1 MSRPVPL
8 SILDLAPIT
17 AGGDAGGA
25 LRRTI
30 DLARRAEQFGYARY
44 WVAEHHFTPGVASS
58 QPALL
63 LGQIAAHTARIRL
76 GSGAVQTGHQ
86 TALSIVE
93 QFGMLDALYPG
104 RFDLGLG
111 RSGQRRAEA
120 LKEVAAR
127 PATAAVVHSPP
138 HDLHFSARIETG
150 GGPRRVGEDAGAP
163 PKLTRD
169 QFSERPSEQPSERS
183 SEHPPEQPSE
193 QVVDGLLIPAPFSFA
208 PILASKRS
216 ALFAQLLQQPGA
228 EPADF
233 ADILD
238 GIQQLLAGPVTD
250 GDGNEARAV
259 PGEGADLQIWIL
271 GSSGGQ
277 SARVA
282 GERGLPFA
290 ANYHVAP
297 AKVLEAVQAYREAF
311 RPSALLAAP
320 RVMVS
325 ADVVVAPDDATARRL
340 ASPYPLWVH
349 SIRTG
354 AGAMPF
360 PSPGQAAAYRWS
372 ETGRKLVADRVATQ
386 FVGTP
391 RSVADRLRTLQRVTG
406 ADELLV
412 TTMTFDHSDRVR
424 SFELLAGEWGLT

>member
-1 MSRPVPL
+1 MSNPVPL
-8 SILDLAPIT
+8 SILDLAPLT
-17 AGGDAGGA
+17 AGGNAGGA

-30 DLARRAEQFGYARY
+30 DLARRAEEFGYARY

-120 LKEVAAR
+120 LKEISDAA
-127 PATAAVVHSPP
+127 VHSPR
-138 HDLHFSARIETG
+138 HDLQFPETIDNG
-150 GGPRRVGEDAGAP
+150 GGPQGGKTGVGAP
-163 PKLTRD
+163 PAPAV
-169 QFSERPSEQPSERS
+169 ER
-183 SEHPPEQPSE
+183 
-193 QVVDGLLIPAPFSFA
+193 VVDGLLIPAPFSFA

-238 GIQQLLAGPVTD
+238 DIQQLLAGPVTD

-259 PGEGADLQIWIL
+259 PGEGADLEIWIL

-282 GERGLPFA
+282 GQRGLPFA

-297 AKVLEAVQAYREAF
+297 AKVLEAVDAYREAF
-311 RPSALLAAP
+311 VPSATLRAP

-325 ADVVVAPDDATARRL
+325 ADVVVAPDDETARRL
-340 ASPYPLWVH
+340 AAPYPLWVR

-354 AGAMPF
+354 GGAMPF
-360 PSPGQAAAYRWS
+360 PSPAQAAAYRWS
-372 ETGRKLVADRVATQ
+372 ETDRKLVADRVATQ

-391 RSVADRLRTLQRVTG
+391 RSVAGKLRTLQRVTA

-412 TTMTFDHSDRVR
+412 TTMTFDHTDRVR
-424 SFELLAGEWGLT
+424 SFELLAAEWDRS

>member
-1 MSRPVPL
+1 MSNSVPL
-8 SILDLAPIT
+8 SILDLAPLTTGGT
-17 AGGDAGGA
+17 AGDA
-25 LRRTI
+25 LRRTV
-30 DLARRAEQFGYARY
+30 DLARQAERFGYARY

-63 LGQIAAHTARIRL
+63 LGQIAAHTSRIRL

-93 QFGMLDALYPG
+93 QFGLLDALYPG

-111 RSGQRRAEA
+111 RSGQRRQEA
-120 LKEVAAR
+120 LKELGTEP
-127 PATAAVVHSPP
+127 PAVP
-138 HDLHFSARIETG
+138 SAE
-150 GGPRRVGEDAGAP
+150 
-163 PKLTRD
+163 
-169 QFSERPSEQPSERS
+169 ER
-183 SEHPPEQPSE
+183 
-193 QVVDGLLIPAPFSFA
+193 VVDGLLIPKPFSFA
-208 PILASKRS
+208 PLLASKRS
-216 ALFAQLLQQPGA
+216 ALFTQLLQQPGA

-233 ADILD
+233 AAILD
-238 GIQQLLAGPVTD
+238 DIQQLLAGPITD

-259 PGEGADLQIWIL
+259 PGEGADLEIWIL

-282 GERGLPFA
+282 GQRGLPFA

-297 AKVLEAVQAYREAF
+297 AKVLEAVEGYRAAF
-311 RPSALLAAP
+311 RPSAVLREP

-325 ADVVVAPDDATARRL
+325 ADVVVAEDDETARRL

-354 AGAMPF
+354 AGAIPF
-360 PSPGQAAAYRWS
+360 PSPAQAAAHPLGEQES
-372 ETGRKLVADRVATQ
+372 ELVADRLATQ

-391 RSVADRLRTLQRVTG
+391 GAVAEQLHTLQRVTG

-412 TTMTFDHSDRVR
+412 TTMTFDHTDRVR
-424 SFELLAGEWGLT
+424 SFDLLAREWGLR

>member
-1 MSRPVPL
+1 MSNRVPL
-8 SILDLAPIT
+8 SILDLAPLT
-17 AGGDAGGA
+17 AGGTAGDA
-25 LRRTI
+25 LRRTL
-30 DLARRAEQFGYARY
+30 DLARQAEQFGYHRY

-63 LGQIAAHTARIRL
+63 LGQIAALTSRIRL

-93 QFGMLDALYPG
+93 QFGLLDALYPG

-111 RSGQRRAEA
+111 RSGQRRQEA
-120 LKEVAAR
+120 LREL
-127 PATAAVVHSPP
+127 SG
-138 HDLHFSARIETG
+138 E
-150 GGPRRVGEDAGAP
+150 GPEAGA
-163 PKLTRD
+163 
-169 QFSERPSEQPSERS
+169 ER
-183 SEHPPEQPSE
+183 
-193 QVVDGLLIPAPFSFA
+193 VVDGLLIPAAFSFA
-208 PILASKRS
+208 PLLASKRS
-216 ALFAQLLQQPGA
+216 ALFARLLQQPGA
-228 EPADF
+228 EAADF

-238 GIQQLLAGPVTD
+238 DIVQLLAGPIVD

-259 PGEGADLQIWIL
+259 PGEGAALDIWIL

-297 AKVLEAVQAYREAF
+297 AKVLEAVGAYRAAF
-311 RPSALLAAP
+311 RPSAALAAP

-325 ADVVVAPDDATARRL
+325 ADVVVASDEETARRL

-354 AGAMPF
+354 AGAIPF
-360 PSPGQAAAYRWS
+360 PSPEHAAAHPLS
-372 ETGRKLVADRVATQ
+372 AEEAELVADRTATQ

-391 RSVADRLRTLQRVTG
+391 SSVAEQLWTLQRVTG

-412 TTMTFDHSDRVR
+412 TTMTFDHTDRVR
-424 SFELLAGEWGLT
+424 SFELLAKEWGLL

>member
-1 MSRPVPL
+1 MSNRVPL
-8 SILDLAPIT
+8 SILDLAPLT
-17 AGGDAGGA
+17 AGGDAGDA
-25 LRRTI
+25 LRRTL
-30 DLARRAEQFGYARY
+30 DLARQAEQFGYSRY

-63 LGQIAAHTARIRL
+63 LGQIAAQTSRIRL

-93 QFGMLDALYPG
+93 QFGLLDALYPG

-111 RSGQRRAEA
+111 RSGQRRREA
-120 LKEVAAR
+120 LKELADAPPAAGPREGGPLDGVAA
-127 PATAAVVHSPP
+127 PA
-138 HDLHFSARIETG
+138 E
-150 GGPRRVGEDAGAP
+150 
-163 PKLTRD
+163 
-169 QFSERPSEQPSERS
+169 ER
-183 SEHPPEQPSE
+183 
-193 QVVDGLLIPAPFSFA
+193 VVDGLLIPKPFSFA
-208 PILASKRS
+208 PLLASKRS
-216 ALFAQLLQQPGA
+216 ELFARLLQQPGA
-228 EPADF
+228 EAADF

-238 GIQQLLAGPVTD
+238 DIRQLLAGPVTD

-297 AKVLEAVQAYREAF
+297 AKVLEAVEGYRNAF
-311 RPSALLAAP
+311 QPSAALSAP
-320 RVMVS
+320 RVIVS
-325 ADVVVAPDDATARRL
+325 ADVVVAPDDETARRL

-354 AGAMPF
+354 AGAIPF
-360 PSPGQAAAYRWS
+360 PSPAQAAAYPWND
-372 ETGRKLVADRVATQ
+372 TDRKLVADRVATQ

-391 RSVADRLRTLQRVTG
+391 AVVAGKLRTLQRVTG

-412 TTMTFDHSDRVR
+412 TTMTYNHTDRVR
-424 SFELLAGEWGLT
+424 SFELLAKEWGLR

>member
-1 MSRPVPL
+1 MSNRVPL
-8 SILDLAPIT
+8 SILDLAPLT
-17 AGGDAGGA
+17 AGGTTGDA

-30 DLARRAEQFGYARY
+30 DLARQAEQYGYSRY

-63 LGQIAAHTARIRL
+63 LGQIAAHTSRLRL

-93 QFGMLDALYPG
+93 QFGLLDALYPG

-111 RSGQRRAEA
+111 RSGQRRKEA
-120 LKEVAAR
+120 LKELAAPPVAGPR
-127 PATAAVVHSPP
+127 
-138 HDLHFSARIETG
+138 E
-150 GGPRRVGEDAGAP
+150 GGPLGDSPAEE
-163 PKLTRD
+163 LE
-169 QFSERPSEQPSERS
+169 ER
-183 SEHPPEQPSE
+183 
-193 QVVDGLLIPAPFSFA
+193 VVDGLLIPKPFSFA
-208 PILASKRS
+208 PLLASKRS

-228 EPADF
+228 EAADF
-233 ADILD
+233 PDILGD
-238 GIQQLLAGPVTD
+238 IQQLLAGPITD

-259 PGEGADLQIWIL
+259 PGEGADLEMWIL

-277 SARVA
+277 SAQVA

-297 AKVLEAVQAYREAF
+297 AKVLEAVEGYRRAF
-311 RPSALLAAP
+311 KPSATLSAP

-325 ADVVVAPDDATARRL
+325 ADVVVAPDDEIARRL

-354 AGAMPF
+354 AGAIPF
-360 PSPGQAAAYRWS
+360 PSPAQAAAYAWTDA
-372 ETGRKLVADRVATQ
+372 ERKLVADRVATQ

-391 RSVADRLRTLQRVTG
+391 ATVVEKLRTLQRATG

-412 TTMTFDHSDRVR
+412 TTMTYQHTDRVR
-424 SFELLAGEWGLT
+424 SFELLAEEWGLR

>member
-1 MSRPVPL
+1 MTNPVPL
-8 SILDLAPIT
+8 SILDLAPIV
-17 AGGDAGGA
+17 AGGDAGDA
-25 LRRTI
+25 LRRTL
-30 DLARRAEQFGYARY
+30 DLAGRAEAFGYARY

-63 LGQIAAHTARIRL
+63 LGQIAARTSRIRL

-93 QFGMLDALYPG
+93 QFGLLDALYPG

-120 LKEVAAR
+120 LKEIR
-127 PATAAVVHSPP
+127 
-138 HDLHFSARIETG
+138 TG
-150 GGPRRVGEDAGAP
+150 EAP
-163 PKLTRD
+163 PAAG
-169 QFSERPSEQPSERS
+169 ERI
-183 SEHPPEQPSE
+183 
-193 QVVDGLLIPAPFSFA
+193 VDGLLIPAPFSFA

-216 ALFAQLLQQPGA
+216 ALFASLLSQPGA
-228 EPADF
+228 EPPDF
-233 ADILD
+233 PDVLED
-238 GIQQLLAGPVTD
+238 IQQLLSGSIVD

-259 PGEGADLQIWIL
+259 PGEGADLEIWIL

-282 GERGLPFA
+282 GRRGLPFA

-297 AKVLEAVQAYREAF
+297 AKVLEAVDAYREAF
-311 RPSALLAAP
+311 VPSATLSAP

-325 ADVVVAPDDATARRL
+325 ADVVVAEDDETAKRL
-340 ASPYPLWVH
+340 ASPYPLWVR

-360 PSPGQAAAYRWS
+360 PSPEEAAAYAWTDADR
-372 ETGRKLVADRVATQ
+372 ELVADRVATQ

-391 RSVADRLRTLQRVTG
+391 ATVAESLRTLQRVTG

-412 TTMTFDHSDRVR
+412 TTMTFDHADRVR
-424 SFELLAGEWGLT
+424 SFGLLATEWGLR